1 MEELYK
7 VPEKNTKDIQEYEK
21 LVDDRIKNK
30 EKEEVILEKLMGELS
45 KKTKPLLD
53 QRSVLENKFIILRKD
68 VDEARAAFDI
78 AQSELELYVSIESTE
93 KEKLEKLKHSLKLTT
108 DNLITRNEEL
118 QSLENKISHNEQEL
132 GTAEKELRIV
142 KSKEIEITS
151 ELKKMKIS
159 FEEQKLA
166 MQANKSRNKI
176 IDSLMREKRE
186 GRIPGIFGRLVCKF
200 FYKLL
205 LLFFIYNK
213 IVSILSKKSIM
224 LYH

>member
-53 QRSVLENKFIILRKD
+53 QRSILENKLIILRKD

-205 LLFFIYNK
+205 LLFFI
-213 IVSILSKKSIM
+213 
-224 LYH
+224 

>member
-53 QRSVLENKFIILRKD
+53 QRSVLENKLIILRKD

-108 DNLITRNEEL
+108 DNLMTRNEEL
-118 QSLENKISHNEQEL
+118 QNLENKISHNEQEL
-132 GTAEKELRIV
+132 ATAEKELRIV

-159 FEEQKLA
+159 FEEQKFA

-205 LLFFIYNK
+205 LLFFI
-213 IVSILSKKSIM
+213 
-224 LYH
+224 

>member
-53 QRSVLENKFIILRKD
+53 QRSVLENKLIILRKD

-205 LLFFIYNK
+205 LLFFI
-213 IVSILSKKSIM
+213 
-224 LYH
+224 

>member
-53 QRSVLENKFIILRKD
+53 QRSVLENKLIILRKD

-205 LLFFIYNK
+205 LFFIYNK

>member
-30 EKEEVILEKLMGELS
+30 EKEEIILEKLMGELS

-53 QRSVLENKFIILRKD
+53 QRSVLENKLIILRKD

>member
-53 QRSVLENKFIILRKD
+53 QRSVLENKLIILRKD

>member
-205 LLFFIYNK
+205 LLFFI
-213 IVSILSKKSIM
+213 
-224 LYH
+224 

>member
-53 QRSVLENKFIILRKD
+53 QRSVLENKLIILRKD

-186 GRIPGIFGRLVCKF
+186 GRIPGIFGKLVCKF